1 MHSVMIVM
9 FETLCSSAFSF
20 LCHDMQRKKRRFYL
34 VLSECEDEEKR
45 RELQER
51 LKECDEVSIN
61 VIMYRPVD
69 HYLQLYQLP
78 CTEVDTNE
86 AKP

>member
-1 MHSVMIVM
+1 M
-9 FETLCSSAFSF
+9 C
-20 LCHDMQRKKRRFYL
+20 K
-34 VLSECEDEEKR
+34 DEEKR
-45 RELQER
+45 RELEER
-51 LKECDEVSIN
+51 LKEYDEVSIN